1 MYRMEKNRVMLLI
14 LVGAVILIFRR
25 FQLGEMVV
33 VGSVTDWVML
43 ILGTIL
49 YNVGILGAGIIW
61 GKESKR

>member
-1 MYRMEKNRVMLLI
+1 MEKNRVMLLI